1 MRTIFRILS
10 FFVLVAAVL
19 VAVFDCVQSFAA
31 GSMILTPL
39 RMTWATLNEASAVIV
54 ENHLRAL
61 FNAGVWKD
69 SVDWIFGQPAV
80 IDLLV
85 LSFLFWILGYKK
97 RSLAGRFAA

>member
-39 RMTWATLNEASAVIV
+39 RMTWATLNVASADAV
-54 ENHLRAL
+54 ENYLRGL
-61 FNAGVWKD
+61 FSAANWIN
-69 SVDWIFGQPAV
+69 SIDWIFSQPAM

-85 LSFLFWILGYKK
+85 LSLLFWILGYKK
-97 RSLAGRFAA
+97 RPLAGRFAA

>member
-1 MRTIFRILS
+1 MRALLRILS

-39 RMTWATLNEASAVIV
+39 RMTWATLNVASADAV
-54 ENHLRAL
+54 ENYLRGL
-61 FNAGVWKD
+61 FSAANWIN
-69 SVDWIFGQPAV
+69 SIDWIFSQPAM

-85 LSFLFWILGYKK
+85 LSLLFWILGYKK
-97 RSLAGRFAA
+97 RPLAGRFAA

>member
-1 MRTIFRILS
+1 MRALFRILS

-39 RMTWATLNEASAVIV
+39 RMTWATLNVASADAV
-54 ENHLRAL
+54 ENYLRGL
-61 FNAGVWKD
+61 FSAANWIN
-69 SVDWIFGQPAV
+69 SIDWIFSQPAM

-85 LSFLFWILGYKK
+85 LSLLFWILGYKK
-97 RSLAGRFAA
+97 RPLAGRFAA